1 MKTRSLLLGALAVL
15 GIAVYASPQNQQGTV
30 ITMTFPGGT
39 ASGADLSLKG
49 TRREIAGEQITLSGG
64 VEAVIDGV
72 RISAERAVYQP
83 EDETIVLDGTVRLAL
98 PRAAPTGLRR
108 TDDLRRLLKPVP

>member
-1 MKTRSLLLGALAVL
+1 MKMRAWLLAVAGIL
-15 GIAVYASPQNQQGTV
+15 GLALYASPQNPQGTV
-30 ITMTFPGGT
+30 ITLTFPGAT

-49 TRREIAGEQITLSGG
+49 ARRETAGEQITLSGG

-72 RISAERAVYQP
+72 RISAERAVYQR
-83 EDETIVLDGTVRLAL
+83 DEGTIVLDGTVRLAL
-98 PRAAPTGLRR
+98 PKASTGVRP